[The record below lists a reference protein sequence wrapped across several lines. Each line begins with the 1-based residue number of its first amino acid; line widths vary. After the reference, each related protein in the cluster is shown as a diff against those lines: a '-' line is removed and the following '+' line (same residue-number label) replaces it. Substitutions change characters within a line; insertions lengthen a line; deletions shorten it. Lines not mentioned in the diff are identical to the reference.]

1 MLSDFGT
8 SEEMI
13 RGRRQRTGHTGT
25 LEYMVCHHFKPV
37 LTVQAPETIIMDVNG
52 DWRPSDS
59 HADMWSLGEGH
70 RNSLL
75 TLCRHDT
82 T

>member
-25 LEYMVCHHFKPV
+25 LEYMVRSCLADS
-37 LTVQAPETIIMDVNG
+37 LTV
-52 DWRPSDS
+52 
-59 HADMWSLGEGH
+59 
-70 RNSLL
+70 
-75 TLCRHDT
+75 
-82 T
+82 

>member
-25 LEYMVCHHFKPV
+25 LEYMVRL
-37 LTVQAPETIIMDVNG
+37 LTAGTANVEAPETIAMDVHG

-59 HADMWSLGEGH
+59 HADMWSLGKQA
-70 RNSLL
+70 LV
-75 TLCRHDT
+75 LCAHSAQE
-82 T
+82 